1 MADEEK
7 SKVDLRRSWIEKKI
21 RENMRHIKKE
31 KLTKGKKYNH
41 KLSFRLIVGDSIC
54 ESRNPTHHSP
64 TPCNQCIDH

>member
-31 KLTKGKKYNH
+31 KLIKGKKKYNH
-41 KLSFRLIVGDSIC
+41 NYRFG
-54 ESRNPTHHSP
+54 
-64 TPCNQCIDH
+64 